1 MSSASIWTRLGNWL
15 RSAQRNAEGPEEGAP
30 DRFADQGAEA
40 IDEPDAEAPADAPG
54 TSLAQIDHAGPR
66 RDDILLRL
74 QDGYERVVEL
84 VTAIQQHMEESAR
97 HEGRTV
103 ESLQQM
109 RELLGQLPALSER
122 QLDELGKL
130 GGQLDQQRMRAEE
143 LAGTVADLPDLGR
156 RQGHALDQV
165 REQMRIR
172 QESDVA
178 LAGKVEG
185 LDGKME
191 GLDGKVG
198 GLDGR
203 LEGLDGSVVRLSE
216 AAADHNRRLQG
227 VDRNFEAGQRQ
238 VADELQAQRT
248 KLTRLIWATLIVSA
262 TGVIGALTAILLQF
276 LPRSS

>member
-1 MSSASIWTRLGNWL
+1 L
-15 RSAQRNAEGPEEGAP
+15 RSAQRNADEPEEGAP
-30 DRFADQGAEA
+30 DGFADQGAEA
-40 IDEPDAEAPADAPG
+40 IDGPDAEARADVPD
-54 TSLAQIDHAGPR
+54 TSLAPVSHVGTR
-66 RDDILLRL
+66 RDEILERL

-84 VTAIQQHMEESAR
+84 VTSIQQHMEESAR

-109 RELLGQLPALSER
+109 RELLGELPALSER

-143 LAGTVADLPDLGR
+143 LAGTVADLPDLAR

-191 GLDGKVG
+191 GLEGQVG

-203 LEGLDGSVVRLSE
+203 LEGVDGSIGRLSE
-216 AAADHNRRLQG
+216 AASDHSRRLEG
-227 VDRNFEAGQRQ
+227 IDRNFEAGQRQ
-238 VADELQAQRT
+238 VADELQAQRK

-262 TGVIGALTAILLQF
+262 IGVIGALTAILLQF